1 MLAHAGSWESLPPE
15 DVRYLSQLVAKNTG
29 LTEQEAEQR
38 VHELQ
43 AKAKDAE
50 TKAKAAADKARK
62 VSIYITLW
70 LFVSLLVGAFSASL
84 AATWGGRCR
93 DA

>member
-1 MLAHAGSWESLPPE
+1 MLARVRPCPPE
-15 DVRYLSQLVAKNTG
+15 DTRYLAQLVAKNTG

-43 AKAKDAE
+43 AKAKDVE

-70 LFVSLLVGAFSASL
+70 LFLSLLVGAFSASL
-84 AATWGGRCR
+84 AATWGGHCR